1 MERGRGGKPFQEV
14 VSSAKT
20 SRDNYELGLEISAC
34 VYVYEMLVFG
44 AVGGSRRIHIMKA
57 FVGKPGLWK
66 VEEPFEGVK
75 LKGNVVRS

>member
-1 MERGRGGKPFQEV
+1 MQRPVGIII
-14 VSSAKT
+14 
-20 SRDNYELGLEISAC
+20 YELGLEISVC

-66 VEEPFEGVK
+66 VEGPFEEVK

>member
-1 MERGRGGKPFQEV
+1 
-14 VSSAKT
+14 
-20 SRDNYELGLEISAC
+20 
-34 VYVYEMLVFG
+34 MLVFG

-57 FVGKPGLWK
+57 FVSKPGLWK